1 MCHNLGGRICFGA
14 EKSAILWT
22 PMVIKLII
30 GLGNPDAE
38 YENTRHNLGFLF
50 IESLASDHGSDLI
63 LDKKIGARVAKS
75 KMILGGKN
83 YSVIFARPES
93 YVNTSGPIIAKLKA
107 VYKARPEDI
116 IIVHDDLDIPFGS
129 VKLSFDKNS
138 GGHRGVESI
147 MKAIKT
153 KKFFRIRLGT
163 ANSTLKKAYNQ
174 GENAKD
180 ALIKNFVLAKLTPK
194 EKGELKKLFKDAKD
208 LLSSSGTQLAR

>member
-1 MCHNLGGRICFGA
+1 
-14 EKSAILWT
+14 
-22 PMVIKLII
+22 
-30 GLGNPDAE
+30 
-38 YENTRHNLGFLF
+38 
-50 IESLASDHGSDLI
+50 
-63 LDKKIGARVAKS
+63 
-75 KMILGGKN
+75 
-83 YSVIFARPES
+83 
-93 YVNTSGPIIAKLKA
+93 
-107 VYKARPEDI
+107 
-116 IIVHDDLDIPFGS
+116 
-129 VKLSFDKNS
+129 
-138 GGHRGVESI
+138 